1 MNTDKLLEK
10 YQEELAETEKNLE
23 RIKYVL
29 NELETEKEKMKYA
42 HDVSLEKEENKAMDY
57 QNRLQVQKDNLES
70 TIRAYN
76 MVKNYQKT
84 IEELEKYQIHST
96 EEQKE
101 VETDLK
107 RLQELLNQNLG
118 ALPKELQ
125 ETFLKT
131 DFESENKD
139 NSPVFEEEK
148 TTKIEDYQ
156 NEILKNQKELKHLE
170 EEFEE
175 LERAKNTLSND
186 EYIKKLT
193 SLKKYIR
200 KEKVKLLRNRQII
213 NCYEI
218 IVNDKERLSEI
229 ENIIARDE
237 QDSKE
242 IEKDKIF
249 LQNEIDRNTKFIPKS
264 LMRSMEVMKTASA
277 STVSNEETID
287 KVVGNIDEH
296 PKESDEDY
304 YFDKEEQ
311 LSDEEVVYNL
321 KVEGDSDRKITD
333 EYLLKYKNLSLDELK
348 DRRAALIQMENS
360 LSNSEERQKNLAELN
375 AIDKIISVKFPKNSE
390 SSTIDDAKD
399 VSKQYESQ
407 KESQTT
413 MANLSLEELQDKYVE
428 ISNQMKNA
436 NTDNDLQEL
445 IQQRELI
452 ENQIKHKGGAIPLE
466 QNSNSVD
473 MSSKS
478 NDNETSSYN
487 LNLDHFDKR
496 FKDILS
502 RAHGLEYSPI
512 ANRNDNTTTSELA
525 KESDQ
530 RTTIVS
536 PTESVDNEET
546 IANELPENQEIE
558 ENVLTSNN
566 EENTNKKKKIK
577 SVRKSIINMAKKI
590 KMHIATLGVSL
601 VLLTAGLVAIKE
613 IKKIPSSAKVEAETL
628 QTKSNDKGI
637 STAETPKDTISI
649 LGETNS
655 TENQTEKETI
665 SDIDNSIDTM
675 LSNKTQ
681 ILEKQGDGN
690 LSNSRD
696 YQTDDENKDYQT
708 IETENK
714 ADISLVEDNQS
725 QTIQVD
731 FNDDN
736 QMKLDNTTA
745 EREIQTNQNYDS
757 HIKIGDEVTIS
768 GSGSIFETASKAY
781 MYEEAQIPYYGF
793 EAKRV
798 VIGVAIE
805 TNEQGMKVV
814 YAYDPEANQKINSFL
829 EQGGNIVCILTAN
842 KEKHLAKYDGSR
854 ALTPDEIRASVEG
867 WYNAT
872 DVNKN
877 QVKGKSR

>member
-23 RIKYVL
+23 RIEYVL

-70 TIRAYN
+70 TIRAYS
-76 MVKNYQKT
+76 MVKNYQKA
-84 IEELEKYQIHST
+84 IEELEKHQIHSA

-101 VETDLK
+101 VETDIK
-107 RLQELLNQNLG
+107 RLQELLNQNFGL
-118 ALPKELQ
+118 LPKELQ
-125 ETFLKT
+125 ETFRKT

-139 NSPVFEEEK
+139 ITPIFEEEK
-148 TTKIEDYQ
+148 ITPIEDYQ

-170 EEFEE
+170 ELLEE
-175 LERAKNTLSND
+175 LEKSKTTISHD
-186 EYIKKLT
+186 EYIEELT

-213 NCYEI
+213 NCYAI
-218 IVNDKERLSEI
+218 IANDKERLSEI

-237 QDSKE
+237 QENKE
-242 IEKDKIF
+242 IEKDRIF
-249 LQNEIDRNTKFIPKS
+249 LQNEIDRNKKFIPRS
-264 LMRSMEVMKTASA
+264 LMRSMEVIKTASA
-277 STVSNEETID
+277 STVPNEETID

-296 PKESDEDY
+296 SKESDEDY
-304 YFDKEEQ
+304 YFDEEEQ
-311 LSDEEVVYNL
+311 LSDEEIAYNL
-321 KVEGDSDRKITD
+321 KVEEDSDRKITN

-407 KESQTT
+407 NESQTT

-496 FKDILS
+496 IEDILS
-502 RAHGLEYSPI
+502 KAYGSEYSRI
-512 ANRNDNTTTSELA
+512 GNHNENTIVSTSER
-525 KESDQ
+525 ENGQ
-530 RTTIVS
+530 RTTTVS

-546 IANELPENQEIE
+546 IVNELPENQEIE

-613 IKKIPSSAKVEAETL
+613 IKNIPSSAKVEAETL

-637 STAETPKDTISI
+637 STVETPKDTISI

-681 ILEKQGDGN
+681 ILEKQGDSN

-714 ADISLVEDNQS
+714 ADISLVEDDQS

-731 FNDDN
+731 FNDDD
-736 QMKLDNTTA
+736 QIKLDNNTA

-793 EAKRV
+793 ETKRV

>member
-1 MNTDKLLEK
+1 MEEFLKIKADELDYLIGEREKFDNKTKKTKKDKDDLQAISNLIRELSEQLSSQEITSTSKELHDWNVERDRLDNKTRKNQQDKEEINDINNILKELSLKLKEMSNRKSIDEYEAELESSQNLLEN
-10 YQEELAETEKNLE
+10 YQKQVETLEGIKEKIDTSIYEDATSKLQEMINQEQKNLSYNE
-23 RIKYVL
+23 RIISTYNLFQENNYKLNIISNIKEQQELKESYLQNIPDELQNDPLLEEKVQKQIRL
-29 NELETEKEKMKYA
+29 NELEKDKW
-42 HDVSLEKEENKAMDY
+42 SS
-57 QNRLQVQKDNLES
+57 RLQSL
-70 TIRAYN
+70 
-76 MVKNYQKT
+76 
-84 IEELEKYQIHST
+84 
-96 EEQKE
+96 
-101 VETDLK
+101 
-107 RLQELLNQNLG
+107 
-118 ALPKELQ
+118 
-125 ETFLKT
+125 
-131 DFESENKD
+131 
-139 NSPVFEEEK
+139 
-148 TTKIEDYQ
+148 
-156 NEILKNQKELKHLE
+156 
-170 EEFEE
+170 
-175 LERAKNTLSND
+175 ND
-186 EYIKKLT
+186 EYSKKKGEDSFSKNRKLEIEKNINIAKRHLKICNERIEQNNNIISSYKNLISTDEVIKKLSSELT
-193 SLKKYIR
+193 AEDT
-200 KEKVKLLRNRQII
+200 KENLS
-213 NCYEI
+213 I
-218 IVNDKERLSEI
+218 IVEKCRKILP
-229 ENIIARDE
+229 ENL
-237 QDSKE
+237 QDSALEEAKAE
-242 IEKDKIF
+242 AENKLIEKQKDI
-249 LQNEIDRNTKFIPKS
+249 
-264 LMRSMEVMKTASA
+264 EV
-277 STVSNEETID
+277 STSTDND
-287 KVVGNIDEH
+287 D
-296 PKESDEDY
+296 
-304 YFDKEEQ
+304 YFDEEEQ
-311 LSDEEVVYNL
+311 LSDEEIADTL
-321 KVEGDSDRKITD
+321 KVEEDSDRKITN
-333 EYLLKYKNLSLDELK
+333 EYLLKYK
-348 DRRAALIQMENS
+348 
-360 LSNSEERQKNLAELN
+360 
-375 AIDKIISVKFPKNSE
+375 
-390 SSTIDDAKD
+390 
-399 VSKQYESQ
+399 
-407 KESQTT
+407 
-413 MANLSLEELQDKYVE
+413 NLSLEELQDKYVE

-452 ENQIKHKGGAIPLE
+452 ENQIKHKGGATPLE

-496 FKDILS
+496 IEDILS
-502 RAHGLEYSPI
+502 RAYGSEYSRI
-512 ANRNDNTTTSELA
+512 GNHNENTIVSTSER
-525 KESDQ
+525 ENGQ
-530 RTTIVS
+530 RTTTVS
-536 PTESVDNEET
+536 PTKSVDNEET
-546 IANELPENQEIE
+546 IVNELPENQEIE

-613 IKKIPSSAKVEAETL
+613 IKNIPSSAKVEAETL

-637 STAETPKDTISI
+637 STAETQKDTISI

-675 LSNKTQ
+675 LSNKNQ

-690 LSNSRD
+690 LSNSRE
-696 YQTDDENKDYQT
+696 YQTDDENQDYQT

-714 ADISLVEDNQS
+714 ADISLAEDDQS
-725 QTIQVD
+725 QTIQMD
-731 FNDDN
+731 FNDDD
-736 QMKLDNTTA
+736 QIKLDNTTA

-768 GSGSIFETASKAY
+768 GSGNIFETASKAY
-781 MYEEAQIPYYGF
+781 MYEDAQIPYYGF

-805 TNEQGMKVV
+805 TNEQGIKVV

-829 EQGGNIVCILTAN
+829 EQGGNIVSILTAN